1 MVGIGALI
9 GGLGSVV
16 GGLFAKN
23 AQKEQAKVE
32 GKNALQLAKYQAQS
46 YLDSSKQLMDVS
58 NVYRRGEAE
67 QAYGFDLGRM
77 QRQGDIERENIR
89 SQMADQQRYDLE
101 KSGVQQRY
109 DLEKMGVD
117 YGWQEKFKGQDYNYA
132 RGLAQQG
139 YEWQE
144 KAKGLD
150 YGYSRGLAQQ
160 GIDWQREAKGLDYGY
175 ARGLADQ
182 EYGWRQRLQ
191 GQAEGFELKKQGR
204 QFQQERDILNL
215 NSALGIANKEDDRRA
230 ATRLYNSFNRF
241 RQR

>member
-58 NVYRRGEAE
+58 NVYRRGEA
-67 QAYGFDLGRM
+67 QQQYDFDLGRM
-77 QRQGDIERENIR
+77 GQ
-89 SQMADQQRYDLE
+89 QQRYNLDNM
-101 KSGVQQRY
+101 GTQQRY

-117 YGWQEKFKGQDYNYA
+117 YAWQEKFKNTDFQN
-132 RGLAQQG
+132 
-139 YEWQE
+139 E
-144 KAKGLD
+144 KA
-150 YGYSRGLAQQ
+150 LAEQ
-160 GIDWQREAKGLDYGY
+160 GFNWQREFKNTDFQNQRALAEQGFNWQREFKNSDYQN

-182 EYGWRQRLQ
+182 SFGWQQRLQ
-191 GQAEGFELKKQGR
+191 QQQQGFELQKQRG
-204 QFQQERDILNL
+204 QFQQEKDILNL

>member
-1 MVGIGALI
+1 MVGFGALI

-58 NVYRRGEAE
+58 NTYRKGEAE
-67 QAYGFDLGRM
+67 QAYSFDLGRI
-77 QRQGDIERENIR
+77 QRQGEVERENTR
-89 SQMADQQRYDLE
+89 LQMADQQRYDLE
-101 KSGVQQRY
+101 K
-109 DLEKMGVD
+109 MGID
-117 YGWQEKFKGQDYNYA
+117 YGWQEKFKGLDYGYA

-150 YGYSRGLAQQ
+150 YGYARGLAQQ
-160 GIDWQREAKGLDYGY
+160 GYEWQEKAKGLDYGY
-175 ARGLADQ
+175 ARGIADQ

-191 GQAEGFELKKQGR
+191 AQAEGVELQKQGR
-204 QFQQERDILNL
+204 QYQQEKDILNL
-215 NSALGIANKEDDRRA
+215 NAALKIGDKEDDRRA
-230 ATRLYNSFNRF
+230 ASRLYNSFNRY